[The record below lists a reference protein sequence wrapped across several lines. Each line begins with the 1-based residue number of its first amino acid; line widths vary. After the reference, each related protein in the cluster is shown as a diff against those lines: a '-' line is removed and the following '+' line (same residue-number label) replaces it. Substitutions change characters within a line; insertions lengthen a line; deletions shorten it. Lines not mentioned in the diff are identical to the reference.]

1 MLSKTLLK
9 GPLLGGASPR
19 AVASLGAG
27 QLDAATTPPS

>member
-19 AVASLGAG
+19 VAANGGAG
-27 QLDAATTPPS
+27 CPHWEYDI